1 MKNTQL
7 ENALNKYINEDM
19 IMVFDSFREL
29 IDFINYDCPEIE
41 QQVSTWDDV
50 KSVLDKYVFYYN
62 KRYYDIMF
70 DEALKVRDYL
80 PRGFFEMPQK
90 LKHTDTYD
98 EFEAYVDGMLEGKD
112 TLRFKSEIIN
122 EYAHIIGDNDWIEK
136 SFDIK
141 SKMDFKCFND
151 TDYYSDEE
159 RETFIE
165 DLKDYLELE
174 SINIDDPKTWLPK
187 LKRWMP
193 YFEDIGFTIQSLEND
208 FYDTLGRLY
217 DGIEDYN
224 YCIEYAQ
231 KVVEFYNSYYL
242 EKDCY
247 VRGLEEDRL
256 AFVVGQIYQL
266 EDGCHNA
273 YNQKRI
279 FEMAKKCWKEFDGFS
294 FDEEDY
300 K

>member
-7 ENALNKYINEDM
+7 ENALKKYMDDAM
-19 IMVFDSFREL
+19 IIVFESFQEL
-29 IDFINYDCPEIE
+29 VDFINYDCPEIE
-41 QQVSTWDDV
+41 QKVETWDDV
-50 KSVLDKYVFYYN
+50 KSVLGEYIFYYDGI
-62 KRYYDIMF
+62 YYDIMF

-80 PRGFFEMPQK
+80 PRGFFEIPQK

-112 TLRFKSEIIN
+112 SLRFKSEIIN
-122 EYAHIIGDNDWIEK
+122 HYSQIIGGKDWVTRAT
-136 SFDIK
+136 DIK
-141 SKMDFKCFND
+141 TKMDFQCFND

-159 RETFIE
+159 RENFIE

-174 SINIDDPKTWLPK
+174 SINIDDPKTWLPQ
-187 LKRWMP
+187 LKRKMP
-193 YFEDIGFTIQSLEND
+193 YFEDIGFTTQSLEND
-208 FYDTLGRLY
+208 FYDTLGRLH

-242 EKDCY
+242 EKGCY
-247 VRGLEEDRL
+247 VLGLEEDRL
-256 AFVVGQIYQL
+256 AFMVGQIYQL
-266 EDGCHNA
+266 EEGCHSA

-294 FDEEDY
+294 FDKGDY
-300 K
+300 E